1 ADPAQVVLAV
11 QHHEHVAGGGD
22 VRKSLHGG
30 AGGRRLAAD
39 HAGQHV
45 HPVGA
50 SPVGEGAAQSRGLH
64 LLRGPLA
71 VVPRHRTVH
80 DATAGELRGA
90 DRALTGAAGALLA
103 VRLAAAA
110 GDLGAGLG
118 LVRALAGSGQLGHHD
133 LVDQRHV
140 GGDVEDR
147 RRQYGGALLGNVGV
161 EHVDDLVVLGERS
174 HRLHAPFTAV
184 LTTTRPPLGP
194 GTEPETSSRPFS
206 ASTAWMVRFWTVWR
220 ALPIRPAIR
229 WPRNTR
235 PGVAAP
241 PMEPGLR
248 WLRCAPWEAETP
260 AKPCRFITPA

>member
-1 ADPAQVVLAV
+1 IA
-11 QHHEHVAGGGD
+11 
-22 VRKSLHGG
+22 
-30 AGGRRLAAD
+30 
-39 HAGQHV
+39 
-45 HPVGA
+45 
-50 SPVGEGAAQSRGLH
+50 
-64 LLRGPLA
+64 
-71 VVPRHRTVH
+71 H
-80 DATAGELRGA
+80 DRPAGELRGA
-90 DRALTGAAGALLA
+90 DRALTGAAGARLG
-103 VRLAAAA
+103 VRFAAAA
-110 GDLGAGLG
+110 GALGAGLG

-147 RRQYGGALLGNVGV
+147 RRQCGGALLGTVGV

-194 GTEPETSSRPFS
+194 GTAPETSSRPFS

-248 WLRCAPWEAETP
+248 WLRCAPWEEETP
-260 AKPCRFITPA
+260 AKPCRFITPAVTLPLEVPTTSTVAPVSRVSAVRSWPRATTAASAVRTSATCRRGVTPAFS